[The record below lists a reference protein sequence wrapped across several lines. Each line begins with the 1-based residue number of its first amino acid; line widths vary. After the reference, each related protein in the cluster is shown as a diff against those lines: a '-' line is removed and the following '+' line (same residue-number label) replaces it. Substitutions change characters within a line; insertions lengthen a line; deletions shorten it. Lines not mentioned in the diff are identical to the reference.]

1 MVEIF
6 KCLDLEMYKCL
17 IKTENI
23 KQKELNYEDRQKIG
37 NILKF
42 DQKFSVKNKKIL
54 IVDDVITTGA
64 SMKAAI
70 KIMKNNGARKV
81 KVLCLAKREIDET
94 NTFSTKIKERL

>member
-6 KCLDLEMYKCL
+6 KCLDLKMYRCL
-17 IKTENI
+17 VKTENI

-37 NILKF
+37 EILKF
-42 DQKFSVKNKKIL
+42 DEKFVIKNKKIL

-70 KIMKNNGARKV
+70 KILKNNGAKKV
-81 KVLCLAKREIDET
+81 KVLCLAKRELDES
-94 NTFSTKIKERL
+94 NTLNTKIKERL